1 MEAQVWIAKKI
12 KHSKILTPELMDG
25 GVIWNLIMLWREMI
39 LMEQN
44 IKKGKRKKNR
54 EEEEDENFRKYT
66 GRRFFHLEAES
77 DNLDFKL
84 QMLFI
89 VCCVK
94 CFNETF
100 STHLL
105 PCNCNPIF
113 YYFFYQYCILLLLLY
128 YYIPT
133 TLLHIL
139 LCTF

>member
-1 MEAQVWIAKKI
+1 
-12 KHSKILTPELMDG
+12 
-25 GVIWNLIMLWREMI
+25 
-39 LMEQN
+39 MEQN

-66 GRRFFHLEAES
+66 GLRFFHLEAES
-77 DNLDFKL
+77 DNIDFKL

-113 YYFFYQYCILLLLLY
+113 YYFFYQYCILLLLLLLY
-128 YYIPT
+128 YYVHTYYST
-133 TLLHIL
+133 TYTTMYFLVFSCFVNCQYVNVSKYTIIILNINYRLL
-139 LCTF
+139 